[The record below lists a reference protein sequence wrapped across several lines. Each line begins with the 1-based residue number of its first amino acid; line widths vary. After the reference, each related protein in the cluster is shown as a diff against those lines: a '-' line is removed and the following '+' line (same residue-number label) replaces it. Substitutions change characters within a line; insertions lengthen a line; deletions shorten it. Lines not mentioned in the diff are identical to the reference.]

1 MLYFILRPFARLGFR
16 IYFRKIYLHMRGSI
30 PSKGPVMLAVNH
42 PSSFME
48 ACVLACFL
56 PRSLY
61 FLVRGDVFVNPLVNF
76 LLNSTHQ
83 IPIYRFRDGFS
94 SLRNNHATFAQVYR
108 WLGEGKVVTVF
119 AEGTTRLEKKLRPI
133 QKGLARMVFG
143 AMEMEQLTDIPIVPI
158 GVNYTEVGRWR
169 SEVMIEVGQPL
180 SARSFLEE
188 EDPENKRGVRHLTA
202 AIEASMR
209 PLVTHVNHDQ
219 DEHLFNQLCQLDR
232 PGHFWHSLPNV
243 SHRPDTYDRER
254 YWASRVNEMEADRK
268 ASLTGLL
275 KNLDHH
281 GPELKRSWWYW
292 LSWPGSLIHRL
303 PLSIGYRITGT
314 WAKPGPF
321 YAPVL
326 WGSGTF
332 ISLIFWILLL
342 IPSFILFGW
351 WSIAGLVALAILGY
365 LHVLAIDHDRV
376 AWEKARI
383 AAFEEQAQ
391 GVLNL
396 PESVNLTKT

>member
-16 IYFRKIYLHMRGSI
+16 LYFRKIYLHMKAPI
-30 PSKGPVMLAVNH
+30 PADGPVMLAVNH

-108 WLGEGKVVTVF
+108 WLGEGKAVTVF

-143 AMEMEQLTDIPIVPI
+143 AMEVEHIEDIPIVPI
-158 GVNYTEVGRWR
+158 GVNFVEAGRWR
-169 SEVMIEVGQPL
+169 SEVMIEVGEAI

-188 EDPENKRGVRHLTA
+188 NDTENKRGVRKLTQA
-202 AIEASMR
+202 VEESMQ
-209 PLVTHVNHDQ
+209 PLVLHVNK
-219 DEHLFNQLCQLDR
+219 DEDEPLFNQLCQMDR
-232 PGHFWHSLPNV
+232 PQEFWRLLPNV
-243 SHRPDTYDRER
+243 STNDEIYQKER
-254 YWASRVNEMEADRK
+254 QWTNRVN
-268 ASLTGLL
+268 
-275 KNLDHH
+275 NLDEDTKLQLNQVLSDLNN
-281 GPELKRSWWYW
+281 PPKKPKRSIWFWIT
-292 LSWPGSLIHRL
+292 WPGSMIHRI
-303 PLSIGYRITGT
+303 PLAVAYRITRSK
-314 WAKPGPF
+314 AKPGPF

-332 ISLIFWILLL
+332 ISLLFWI
-342 IPSFILFGW
+342 ILAPFGFWAFGW
-351 WSIAGLVALAILGY
+351 WFIPIFLILAMLGVFHVWAIDGDRISNEKKRLDRFSALA
-365 LHVLAIDHDRV
+365 
-376 AWEKARI
+376 EP
-383 AAFEEQAQ
+383 Q
-391 GVLNL
+391 LN
-396 PESVNLTKT
+396 PPAPSNMTKP